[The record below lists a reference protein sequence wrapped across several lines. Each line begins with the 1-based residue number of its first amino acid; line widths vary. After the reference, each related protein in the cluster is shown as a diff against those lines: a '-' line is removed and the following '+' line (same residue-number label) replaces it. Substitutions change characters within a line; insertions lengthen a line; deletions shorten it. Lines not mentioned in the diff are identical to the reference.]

1 MQEKKDSIPP
11 KSKRVVGDSSGSPRL
26 NPRLLELLICPLT
39 KGPLTYVPSS
49 QELISQRAGL
59 AYPVREGVPILLV
72 DEARPLEA
80 SEKK

>member
-1 MQEKKDSIPP
+1 MQEKKSSIPP
-11 KSKRVVGDSSGSPRL
+11 KSQGIASDSTGL

-39 KGPLTYVPSS
+39 KGPLTYVPSH

-59 AYPVREGVPILLV
+59 AYPVREGIPILLV
-72 DEARPLEA
+72 DEARPLED